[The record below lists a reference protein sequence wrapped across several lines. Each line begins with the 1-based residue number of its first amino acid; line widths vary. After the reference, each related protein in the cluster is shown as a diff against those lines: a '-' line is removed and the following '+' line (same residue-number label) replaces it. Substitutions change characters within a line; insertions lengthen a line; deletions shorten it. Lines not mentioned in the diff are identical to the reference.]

1 MVPEP
6 ETELGISPFPTCPL
20 PRPRSAL
27 ERLTGA
33 KKPELAGQA
42 LRHLFATTPLS
53 AISPSRVEELL
64 NSYGLKGDDATTLTR
79 DLWRS
84 AFESFLVDGRLDRL
98 EQDCL
103 LRLRRLLDI
112 GEDVALTVERDLTGT
127 RFQRAMSAATA
138 DGQLTEAEFQ
148 QLRELATQLALDS
161 RRINVNVRDTRRNL
175 IPAHVTNILAD
186 GIASPD
192 ELAELERRLAE
203 ADATLSPE
211 LKAQVETA
219 SARWKTKFAPLT
231 PISVSIALDPGEVCL
246 LQAAT
251 TWSEMRKRRVRGQ
264 SYDELVALES
274 GSLYVTNRRALFKGT
289 TKSSVLSFDDIVG
302 FTTFL
307 DSLRLER
314 RKGKHIF
321 FMLSQDEA
329 QRVGTVFLRA
339 CNRDTGIPAAA
350 PDATS
355 QRQRTPSIPEAA
367 APEPDSRA
375 ASLPGRPTGLTGSDP
390 LEELAQLVG
399 LDSVKTQV
407 TTLTNLVRVQQ
418 ARKAQG
424 LPVPA
429 MTHHVVF
436 TGNPGTGKTT
446 VARIIAAVFRE
457 LGVLTRGQLV
467 EVDRTQLVAA
477 YVGQTAPKTAAVVDS
492 AIGGVLFIDEAY
504 SLAGGGDQDFGR
516 EAVDTLLKLMED
528 RRDQFIVIVAG
539 YADLMERF
547 LASNPGLR
555 SRFGRTIHFPD
566 YSPDELALILRGFV
580 QRARYRLTSG
590 AASLVEQRLRELHA
604 ATSKSFANARTVRK
618 VFERILEHQSNRL
631 ASDHDLTEDDLVVLD
646 ESDVPVLGDL
656 T

>member
-1 MVPEP
+1 MAPEP
-6 ETELGISPFPTCPL
+6 GTALGISPFRSCPL

-33 KKPELAGQA
+33 KRPELARQA
-42 LRHLFATTPLS
+42 LQHLFATTPL
-53 AISPSRVEELL
+53 ADISPSRGEQLL
-64 NSYGLKGDDATTLTR
+64 ASYGLTGEDATTLTR

-84 AFESFLVDGRLDRL
+84 AFESFLTDGRLDQQ

-112 GEDVALTVERDLTGT
+112 GEDVALAVERDLTGA
-127 RFQRAMSAATA
+127 RFQRAMDAATA
-138 DGQLTEAEFQ
+138 DGHLTDAEVQ
-148 QLRELATQLALDS
+148 ELRELATQLARDP
-161 RRINVNVRDTRRNL
+161 RRVNVDVRDVRRTL

-186 GIASPD
+186 GLASPD
-192 ELAELERRLAE
+192 ELAELEHRLSE
-203 ADATLSPE
+203 ASATLTPE
-211 LKAQVETA
+211 LRAQVEAAT
-219 SARWKTKFAPLT
+219 SRWKTKFAPLT
-231 PISVSIALDPGEVCL
+231 PISISIALDPGEACF
-246 LQAAT
+246 LQVAT
-251 TWSEMRKRRVRGQ
+251 TWSEMRKRRARGQ

-307 DSLRLER
+307 DSLRVER

-329 QRVGTVFLRA
+329 QRIGIVFLRA
-339 CNRDTGIPAAA
+339 CNRHTGTPAAV
-350 PDATS
+350 PDLS
-355 QRQRTPSIPEAA
+355 NQGPQPPGNPEARGPGTA
-367 APEPDSRA
+367 SRSSPQSTKA
-375 ASLPGRPTGLTGSDP
+375 GLEDIDP
-390 LEELAQLVG
+390 LNELAQLIG
-399 LDSVKTQV
+399 LDSVKRQV

-418 ARKAQG
+418 ARKTQA

-429 MTHHVVF
+429 MTHHLVF

-457 LGVLTRGQLV
+457 LGVLTRGHLV
-467 EVDRTQLVAA
+467 EVDRTQLVAS
-477 YVGQTAPKTAAVVDS
+477 YVGQTAPKTAAVVES
-492 AIGGVLFIDEAY
+492 ALGGVLFIDEAY
-504 SLAGGGDQDFGR
+504 SLAAGGEQDFGR
-516 EAVDTLLKLMED
+516 ESVDTLLKLMED

-539 YADLMERF
+539 YVDLMERF

-566 YSPDELALILRGFV
+566 YSVDELVLILQSFV
-580 QRARYRLTSG
+580 QRARYRLTPG
-590 AASLVEQRLRELHA
+590 AASLLAQRLTELHA
-604 ATSKSFANARTVRK
+604 ATSQSFANARTVRR
-618 VFERILEHQSNRL
+618 VFERMLEHQSNRL
-631 ASDHDLTEDDLVVLD
+631 ASDHDLSEDDLVVLD
-646 ESDVPVLGDL
+646 ESDVPALRDL